1 MALNMIMISL
11 FFISAH
17 LYLFV
22 FLFGHAG
29 GREVKIGEFHS
40 TNEVLDLGIGARIA
54 WKGKHKVKWIYFYYI
69 KTGNLYQILKPF
81 LLTIIVKF
89 FRKKWIWFNIVCI
102 SIEVI
107 CVFQMHNL
115 IQIVV
120 LFLILLK
127 NFSHSFYTTQ
137 AALHPQLIEP

>member
-1 MALNMIMISL
+1 MFCQTFPTRLSTNLCSLHECGISLQIKLNENQMALNMIMISL

-54 WKGKHKVKWIYFYYI
+54 WKGKHKVK
-69 KTGNLYQILKPF
+69 
-81 LLTIIVKF
+81 
-89 FRKKWIWFNIVCI
+89 
-102 SIEVI
+102 
-107 CVFQMHNL
+107 
-115 IQIVV
+115 
-120 LFLILLK
+120 
-127 NFSHSFYTTQ
+127 
-137 AALHPQLIEP
+137 